1 MSNYSQK
8 FNKFDLAR
16 EVLANRYML
25 TTLLV
30 NINNLVYFLEGKEKA
45 LRELLPEDK
54 RQALHKVIKFR
65 DTIEFDMFE
74 LSNRYFNALSNKFK
88 PDVVSSA
95 CVLLDDYIKEHPQ
108 KKLSQQQINKKIR
121 EYCERYNAVDMT
133 KEYLTEAIKNAT
145 KIDYKLID
153 NPTIARQ
160 YIMGVPFYMRSLDEG
175 CKYLKEKFDL

>member
-54 RQALHKVIKFR
+54 RKGLHKVIKFFLCSGVGR
-65 DTIEFDMFE
+65 
-74 LSNRYFNALSNKFK
+74 
-88 PDVVSSA
+88 
-95 CVLLDDYIKEHPQ
+95 LLCLY
-108 KKLSQQQINKKIR
+108 LF
-121 EYCERYNAVDMT
+121 AVA
-133 KEYLTEAIKNAT
+133 E
-145 KIDYKLID
+145 
-153 NPTIARQ
+153 
-160 YIMGVPFYMRSLDEG
+160 
-175 CKYLKEKFDL
+175 

>member
-1 MSNYSQK
+1 MSNYGQK

-54 RQALHKVIKFR
+54 RKALHKVIKFR

-74 LSNRYFNALSNKFK
+74 LSNR
-88 PDVVSSA
+88 
-95 CVLLDDYIKEHPQ
+95 
-108 KKLSQQQINKKIR
+108 
-121 EYCERYNAVDMT
+121 
-133 KEYLTEAIKNAT
+133 
-145 KIDYKLID
+145 
-153 NPTIARQ
+153 
-160 YIMGVPFYMRSLDEG
+160 
-175 CKYLKEKFDL
+175 

>member
-54 RQALHKVIKFR
+54 RKALHKVIKFR
-65 DTIEFDMFE
+65 DADEKECSVCHSFQRAG
-74 LSNRYFNALSNKFK
+74 NWCK
-88 PDVVSSA
+88 PCRLA
-95 CVLLDDYIKEHPQ
+95 AE
-108 KKLSQQQINKKIR
+108 
-121 EYCERYNAVDMT
+121 
-133 KEYLTEAIKNAT
+133 
-145 KIDYKLID
+145 
-153 NPTIARQ
+153 
-160 YIMGVPFYMRSLDEG
+160 
-175 CKYLKEKFDL
+175 